1 MKLYSFPL
9 RDGVRADMENYLNSF
24 CAVMNYCNQIEKLEV
39 PMPKLTPSWYK
50 EGVNRISD
58 AKSHA
63 GIWKTSVGGSLLQ
76 MPKTI
81 LFYKP
86 VYEKKT
92 QAVHDLLLTLAD
104 HPGDESSRQAV
115 LANIEE
121 LDRAL
126 AGQAEGI
133 QGNIQTIGRYG
144 AIFQD
149 DQAALGEIVRRA
161 KADQQTDQEKI
172 KEVKKEIE
180 KINATISQY
189 DNWITLGEVSA
200 GAGLALV
207 GIGVALPAA
216 AGAASWLILV
226 GGIIAAVGT
235 GEIIALEI
243 AKSISI
249 SELAKKNK
257 SLIDLEQTSVS
268 LGLLESN
275 VQTVLGS
282 SSQLQRH
289 VNGIEGLWTGIGQ
302 LVGDMRSMLKEEK
315 AVLDRDTLLLAARN
329 MRNANE
335 SAAHYYEAAQSL
347 SNLQFTYVDHVKS
360 EAC

>member
-9 RDGVRADMENYLNSF
+9 RDVVRADMENYLNSF
-24 CAVMNYCNQIEKLEV
+24 CAMMNYCNQVEKLEV

-63 GIWKTSVGGSLLQ
+63 GIWKSSVGDSLLQ
-76 MPKTI
+76 MPKMI

-92 QAVHDLLLTLAD
+92 KAVHDLLLTLAD
-104 HPGDESSRQAV
+104 HLDDESSRQAV
-115 LANIEE
+115 LVNIED

-133 QGNIQTIGRYG
+133 QGNVQTIGRYG
-144 AIFQD
+144 TIFQD
-149 DQAALGEIVRRA
+149 DQAALGEIVRQA
-161 KADQQTDQEKI
+161 KADRRTDQEKI

-180 KINATISQY
+180 KINARISQY
-189 DNWITLGEVSA
+189 DNWITLGEVSI
-200 GAGLALV
+200 GAGLAIM
-207 GIGVALPAA
+207 GIAVALQ
-216 AGAASWLILV
+216 ASWLILV
-226 GGIIAAVGT
+226 GGITATVGAV
-235 GEIIALEI
+235 EFIALEI
-243 AKSISI
+243 AKSVAIDD
-249 SELAKKNK
+249 LAEKNK

-275 VQTVLGS
+275 VQTVLDS

-289 VNGIEGLWTGIGQ
+289 VNGIEGLWTGVGQ

-315 AVLDRDTLLLAARN
+315 AMLDRDTLLLAARN

-347 SNLQFTYVDHVKS
+347 SNLQFTYVDRIRS